1 MSDHQTVHMS
11 DHKTVYVDHQEGGDA
26 PTKKIM
32 SETDLPGMEDGGGK
46 RKRPEGTD
54 SDSEASERGADR
66 KETLDGD
73 DTESDN
79 EHDKEAVSAPVSVHK
94 LNADEAVSVKKVLD
108 ERIRSS
114 LDDDSSS
121 SSDEEDD
128 DKSMTTNELL
138 AVDPLYFRLNRFLQ
152 SDDGHSVANM
162 MQKMIVQL
170 AKLNELVEQK
180 NAVLETKMI
189 EQMAKLNSNMERLA
203 ERRSKPSE
211 EEARA

>member
-1 MSDHQTVHMS
+1 MHMS
-11 DHKTVYVDHQEGGDA
+11 DHKTVYIDHQEGGDA
-26 PTKKIM
+26 PAKKSM

-46 RKRPEGTD
+46 RKREKGTD

-66 KETLDGD
+66 KETHFDD
-73 DTESDN
+73 DTESEPD
-79 EHDKEAVSAPVSVHK
+79 DKDRAPVSVHK
-94 LNADEAVSVKKVLD
+94 LNADEPVSVKKVLD
-108 ERIRSS
+108 ERIRGS

-121 SSDEEDD
+121 SGSDEEDD
-128 DKSMTTNELL
+128 YKSMTTNELL

-170 AKLNELVEQK
+170 TKLNELIEQK
-180 NAVLETKMI
+180 NSVLETKMI
-189 EQMAKLNSNMERLA
+189 EQMALLNTNMERLA

-211 EEARA
+211 ERA